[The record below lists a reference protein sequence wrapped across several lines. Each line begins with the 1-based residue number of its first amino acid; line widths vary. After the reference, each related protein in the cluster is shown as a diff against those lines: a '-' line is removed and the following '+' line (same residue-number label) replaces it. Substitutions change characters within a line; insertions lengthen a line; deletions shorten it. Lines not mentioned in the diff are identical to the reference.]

1 MNETHVELAERFR
14 ASGRHSVIN
23 SFLVAINSSAALRI
37 VRAFN
42 GDVFNCVLAA
52 VRNFEFALH
61 DVIEAGF
68 FPGEFQLCSGER
80 NVLWVCC
87 RGSRRS
93 AGAS

>member
-1 MNETHVELAERFR
+1 MNEAHIELAERFR
-14 ASGRHSVIN
+14 TSGSHSVIN
-23 SFLVAINSSAALRI
+23 GFLVAINSSAALRI

-42 GDVFNCVLAA
+42 SDVFNCVLAA

-61 DVIEAGF
+61 DVIEAGL
-68 FPGEFQLCSGER
+68 FPSEFQVCGGER
-80 NVLWVCC
+80 NVLWVC